1 MAGLEKD
8 FWRMPTGECVPLSTD
23 MKVIGLPVILDESVP
38 PGQLYFKHDSET
50 FHARP
55 GDVWPFEAFIKVH
68 NSMREAMKSRHPLYI
83 HGVREDLIEHPGA
96 LHDRITGLEGGIARS
111 KLEINRLVCEK
122 DGQTREIATL
132 RDSVETWRLAAFKA
146 SDELETER
154 VCMGESREHFEREI
168 ENLSIRIRN
177 VRVALG
183 PEWNGCF
190 IEDAVAQLKRDHIE
204 SVRIADKVPGLERE
218 IDQLNKSLRAVEIE
232 RDYLA
237 EIITSRDKKIDFLYR
252 ELSDLKDANDY
263 HRGRY
268 NEIVAELEG
277 NPIHIRERQRADR
290 LYTRLKTIHDTV
302 DSVFRGYH
310 DEEK

>member
-38 PGQLYFKHDSET
+38 PGQLYFKYDSET

-96 LHDRITGLEGGIARS
+96 LHDRITALEGGIARS

-154 VCMGESREHFEREI
+154 VCMGESREDFQREI
-168 ENLSIRIRN
+168 E
-177 VRVALG
+177 
-183 PEWNGCF
+183 
-190 IEDAVAQLKRDHIE
+190 
-204 SVRIADKVPGLERE
+204 
-218 IDQLNKSLRAVEIE
+218 QLNKSLSAVSQS

-237 EIITSRDKKIDFLYR
+237 EKVGELKADQFFYGDR
-252 ELSDLKDANDY
+252 ESDRRNAILE
-263 HRGRY
+263 HQR
-268 NEIVAELEG
+268 AERMLERVTD
-277 NPIHIRERQRADR
+277 IREYVNEVADGKR
-290 LYTRLKTIHDTV
+290 DRV
-302 DSVFRGYH
+302 
-310 DEEK
+310 